1 MDKNKPKEKLS
12 KELEITKR
20 RLKKLHDW
28 EERYK
33 SLVRASPY
41 AVTLTDLDGNIIDLS
56 RRTLSMYGYRRLDEL
71 LGKSA
76 FKLIAPKDRNKAV
89 AYMQKTFEKGHVR
102 NVEYTMVRK
111 NGERFI
117 GELDASLIK
126 DASGNPLA
134 FIATTRDITKQ
145 RQSELALKRSEERYK
160 SLFMHNPQAVVTVNM
175 KGVITSC
182 NPTVTKMT
190 GMAKKNLIGK
200 NALKLKALMKQDIP
214 RFGKILVSLVK
225 GKVPEPFE
233 CGFFHIDGTKRR
245 ALVNIALF
253 DEGDGKRGIQAVVTD
268 ITFHK
273 KVDMA
278 LRESEEKFRTMVEN
292 SLQGIFIIQDF
303 RIVYA
308 NYALAHITGY
318 SLKEL
323 LSLPWE
329 KMQEIVHPE
338 DQEMV
343 WGRMADRLA
352 GKDVPSRYVFRA
364 LRKDGTNSWIEML
377 SGRIEFKGKPAVQGA
392 VIDITDRQQAE
403 AKIKASLEEK
413 EVMLRE
419 IHHRVKNNM
428 QIILSLLRIQS
439 HGVKDKVTQD
449 MFKQSQNR
457 IRSMAL
463 IHEALYKS
471 KDLARIDIADY
482 ISRMS
487 THLLTIYRQDLG
499 DVEIIQEAKGIFLDI
514 NRAIPCGLV
523 ISELLSNCLKHAFPG
538 KRGGK
543 ITIRMTKDKKGAFSL
558 VVKDDGIGLPEGL
571 DYRETETLGLQLVT
585 DLVQQLKGSILL
597 KKTLGTEFIINF

>member
-308 NYALAHITGY
+308 NDALAHITGY

-323 LSLPWE
+323 LSLTWE
-329 KMQEIVHPE
+329 KMQKIVHPE
-338 DQEMV
+338 DQGMV